1 MSACNVSIPFTG
13 SAQAFVQ
20 NLKTKVTAQNGSFSG
35 DETSGTI
42 SVSVFGASLGG
53 SYTINGQQ
61 IDIVIDKKPIFVGC
75 KQIESYL
82 AANL

>member
-35 DETSGTI
+35 DEYSGEISVATFGMTLSGT
-42 SVSVFGASLGG
+42 
-53 SYTINGQQ
+53 YTINRQQ
-61 IDIVIDKKPIFVGC
+61 ADIVIDNKPMFIGC

-82 AANL
+82 LANL